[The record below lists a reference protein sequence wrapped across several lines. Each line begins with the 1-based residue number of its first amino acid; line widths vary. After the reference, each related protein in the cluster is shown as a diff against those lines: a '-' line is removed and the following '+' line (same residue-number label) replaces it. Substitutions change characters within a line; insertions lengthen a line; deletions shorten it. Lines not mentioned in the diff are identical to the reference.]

1 LVIDPHKGLFLP
13 YGLGAVL
20 VKDKAAVYHSNHYRA
35 NYMQDA
41 SQDTAPINP
50 ADVSPELTKHF
61 RGFRL
66 WLPLKLHGI
75 KPFIACLEEKL
86 LLTTYFRDRLL
97 AHGYMLGPD
106 PDLSVSYFWYPIQN
120 KDENEFNK
128 RLMQEIH
135 KNGSI
140 FLSSTT
146 INGKFVIRIAI
157 LSFRTKLET
166 IDKAIEMIEN
176 ARKKI
181 SKS

>member
-1 LVIDPHKGLFLP
+1 
-13 YGLGAVL
+13 
-20 VKDKAAVYHSNHYRA
+20 
-35 NYMQDA
+35 MQDA
-41 SQDTAPINP
+41 SQSTTPINP

-75 KPFIACLEEKL
+75 TPFIACLEEKL
-86 LLTTYFRDRLL
+86 LLTTYFRERLL
-97 AHGYMLGPD
+97 DLGYMLGPD
-106 PDLSVSYFWYPIQN
+106 PDLSVSYFWYPTHDN
-120 KDENEFNK
+120 NEDEFNK
-128 RLMQEIH
+128 KLMQEIH
-135 KNGSI
+135 KNGSV

-166 IDKAIEMIEN
+166 IDKAIEMIETT
-176 ARKKI
+176 RKKI